1 MYQSLQISQVVKIQ
15 QQSKSKIFTETKYVM
30 LQNKDAIL
38 DELRATF
45 KADILDIHEFHLWC
59 LVPPTTFATLHV
71 IFRDEAVS

>member
-1 MYQSLQISQVVKIQ
+1 
-15 QQSKSKIFTETKYVM
+15 M

-38 DELRATF
+38 EELLDTF

-71 IFRDEAVS
+71 IFRDESVSNDVTYRVYPRFRP

>member
-1 MYQSLQISQVVKIQ
+1 
-15 QQSKSKIFTETKYVM
+15 M